1 VLDKEKLIQDI
12 RAGLAYLEAYVS
24 SSNSLNLTDTNI
36 HSEDFVGGLL
46 NILYDWNLVNA
57 NQYTGNFPCID
68 LIDST
73 LGIGIQVTSQTG
85 SGKVNKTLQCLTDH
99 SFSNQIS
106 SLWLFTLKR
115 KQTKYTVNVSCP
127 DIEFNWQHHII
138 DFNSISEKAYRTQD
152 IARLTKLHE
161 YIVTSIPIFPKRQI
175 QKLPLYTPSTTKE
188 GAWLAFSSQS
198 ISLVGREEE
207 IEQLSR
213 FCDIDQNYSWWLITG
228 SAGSGKSRLALELCD
243 KYKKNGWDVGFLSR
257 TQYDFTWSDFTPEK
271 NTLIVVDY
279 VSNRTEVVSNVI
291 LDLSRRAIGFNKVVR
306 VLLLERD
313 KGSWWRQFSREESLS
328 EESEILAK
336 QYNVK
341 PFGLKGLSKQALLKM
356 AEEIVQLNN
365 EGSLNEKVADKLLNW
380 MAKYQI
386 ENLPLYVMI
395 FLTFP
400 DTEEP
405 NELLRKVLNKEAR
418 LRFLKFK
425 DIVLPTQID
434 NLLFLTTIAGGLL
447 PKSYSYK
454 FLESSDVED
463 LLPNISTLDTEL
475 YCNITGSS
483 KDIKYLSGLQ
493 PDLLGERY
501 VLDCLN
507 KTGLASGGFMRLLLA
522 AYEFQ
527 PEGVLAFTTKTFF
540 DFPEDIC
547 IPQLFDLPKDSAAFR
562 LLKARLVSNVMVG
575 LSSIFNGFL
584 HEKLKEIIIAAD
596 LYPEEQDLQKY
607 VALAEYNLGCSMI
620 LPLEMPFYLR
630 VIFSSINN
638 KAEAMKRFD
647 AVLTRVGENSQIGI
661 MALLN
666 RGTFETNVEQVIRL
680 LTKVINSNYSTN
692 EYRAC
697 AYNNR
702 ANEYLK
708 KGVHDLA
715 ISDRSEVL
723 LLSDTSPDRRFVAL
737 LGRGE
742 SYLAIGEYH
751 LVTKD
756 MNKII
761 ESNDICESDKLCAR
775 LLRAVNYHFM
785 GESVESI
792 NELESIVDSLLL
804 KIVDSDHQALVKKA
818 EKSRREG
825 LFEDAIN
832 CIKELGEEDEKGKSW
847 EVNITLAIS
856 NTLIIQLTESALPIK
871 NQAWKSLQ
879 EAIFSSAKRI
889 RVSTP
894 EAF

>member
-1 VLDKEKLIQDI
+1 VLDKEQLIQDI
-12 RAGLAYLEAYVS
+12 RSGLAYLEAYVS
-24 SSNSLNLTDTNI
+24 SSNKLNLTDTNI

-57 NQYTGNFPCID
+57 NQDTGNFPCID

-85 SGKVNKTLQCLTDH
+85 SGKVNKTLQCLIDH
-99 SFSNQIS
+99 SISNQIS

-127 DIEFNWQHHII
+127 NIEFNWQHHII
-138 DFNSISEKAYRTQD
+138 DFNSICEEAYRTQD

-161 YIVTSIPIFPKRQI
+161 YIVTSISIFPKRQI
-175 QKLPLYTPSTTKE
+175 QKPPLYTPSTTKE
-188 GAWLAFSSQS
+188 DAWLAFSSQS

-207 IEQLSR
+207 LEQLSK

-291 LDLSRRAIGFNKVVR
+291 LDLSRRAIGFNQVVR

-328 EESEILAK
+328 ENSEILAE
-336 QYNVK
+336 QYIVE
-341 PFGLKGLSKQALLKM
+341 PFGLTGLSKQSLLKM
-356 AEEIVQLNN
+356 AEEIVLLNN
-365 EGSLNEKVADKLLNW
+365 EGPLNENVADKLLNW
-380 MAKYQI
+380 MTKYQI
-386 ENLPLYVMI
+386 KNLPLYVMI
-395 FLTFP
+395 FLRFP

-405 NELLRKVLNKEAR
+405 NDLLRKVLKKEAGFR
-418 LRFLKFK
+418 SSKFK

-447 PKSYSYK
+447 PKKYSFK

-483 KDIKYLSGLQ
+483 KDVKYLSGLQ

-507 KTGLASGGFMRLLLA
+507 KKGLASGGFHRLLLA

-527 PEGVLAFTTKTFF
+527 PEGALAFTTKTFF
-540 DFPEDIC
+540 DFPEDTC
-547 IPQLFDLPKDSAAFR
+547 IPQIFDLPEDSAAFR

-575 LSSIFNGFL
+575 SRAILNGFL
-584 HEKLKEIIIAAD
+584 HEQLKEIIIAAE
-596 LYPEEQDLQKY
+596 LYPEEKELQKH
-607 VALAEYNLGCSMI
+607 VALAEYNLGCSMM
-620 LPLEMPFYLR
+620 LSLGMPFL
-630 VIFSSINN
+630 VGPIFRSMFT
-638 KAEAMKRFD
+638 EAMKRFD
-647 AVLTRVGENSQIGI
+647 AVLARVGEDSQVGI

-692 EYRAC
+692 ECRAC
-697 AYNNR
+697 AFNNR

-715 ISDRSEVL
+715 ITDRSEVL

-761 ESNDICESDKLCAR
+761 ESNDICVSDKLCAR

-785 GESVESI
+785 GDSVESI

-832 CIKELGEEDEKGKSW
+832 CIKELGEEDEKGKTW

-856 NTLIIQLTESALPIK
+856 KTLIIQLTKSALPIK
-871 NQAWKSLQ
+871 HQAWKSLQ

-889 RVSTP
+889 RVSTH